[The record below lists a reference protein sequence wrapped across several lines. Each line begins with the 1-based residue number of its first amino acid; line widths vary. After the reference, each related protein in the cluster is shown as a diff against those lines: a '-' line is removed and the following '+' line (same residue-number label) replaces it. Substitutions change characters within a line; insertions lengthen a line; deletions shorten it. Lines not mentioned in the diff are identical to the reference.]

1 MAKIFIID
9 SKDLQRQL
17 HELYGNRQFIQFVF
31 GDEKFNQQALDIW
44 ANWINGNPKTLGEP
58 GDETLDYLN
67 SPEFHKMCW
76 EIENDYFEDL
86 EEAA

>member
-9 SKDLQRQL
+9 SKDLQRLL

-44 ANWINGNPKTLGEP
+44 ANWLNGEPKTLGEP
-58 GDETLDYLN
+58 GSVQDYLN
-67 SPEFHKMCW
+67 SPEFQKMCW
-76 EIENDYFEDL
+76 ELDNGYFEDL